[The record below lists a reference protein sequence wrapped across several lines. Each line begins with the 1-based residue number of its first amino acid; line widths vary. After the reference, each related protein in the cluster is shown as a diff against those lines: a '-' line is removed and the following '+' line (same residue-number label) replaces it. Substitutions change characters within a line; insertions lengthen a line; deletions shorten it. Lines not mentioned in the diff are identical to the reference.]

1 MDEKQILKFWKE
13 KKIFEKSLDARKEAK
28 LYSFFDG
35 PPFATGLPHYGH
47 ILASTIKDLVGR
59 YWTMKGFYVPRRWG
73 WDCHGLPIE
82 NMIEKELHI
91 SGKEQIEEVGVDK
104 FNNACQDAV
113 LKCDHEWIEMVE
125 RIGRWVDFKH
135 SYKTMDSTYIESV
148 WWGLKEIWQKGL
160 LYEGKKV
167 LLYCPRCETPISNF
181 EVAMDNSYDDIKEE
195 TITIAFKLEKNDK
208 FPTDTSILAW
218 TTTPWTLPANVALA
232 IGEKIKYVLARD
244 GEKNYILAK
253 EKADKLLRKMEVVK
267 EFSGRELVG
276 LKYESLFRISPT
288 ILNKNAYQILSA
300 DFVSTEE
307 GTGVVHLASAYGEDD
322 YNLGQKN
329 DLPTLSLLDER
340 GHFTSSAPKLIVGNY
355 FKKANQTI
363 INDLDRRGL
372 LFAKHNLTHSYPFCW
387 RCNTQLYYNAIPA
400 WFINIQKIKKYL
412 LATNESINW
421 YPAHLKHGRFAKG
434 IEEAPDWNI
443 SRNRYWATPIPIW
456 KCESL
461 NCDNIV
467 LIGSFAKLKEKAI
480 NFNEVYESD
489 DVRKADL
496 HKHNMDKIKLKCEKC
511 EGSMKRIPEVLDCWV
526 ESASMPFAEIHYPFE
541 NEEQFNN
548 RFPAQFVAE
557 YISQTRA
564 WFYTMHVVSTI
575 LFNKAPF
582 ENVVTTGTILNEKG
596 EKISKSKKNYPDPWA
611 VVEKYGV
618 DALRFYLM
626 SSVLMKSDNLFFSEK
641 DLNEIKKKVIM
652 IITNVLYF
660 YKLYPLQ
667 EKNKFLPEKDNLH
680 ILDAWV
686 MARLSE
692 LIKNTTEYLDE
703 YDVIRTSRGISQ
715 FINDLSTWYLR
726 RSRDRFKEND
736 EAGIQ
741 VFYHVL
747 LTLAKIMAPITPF
760 VAENIYQELKGPKES
775 VHLDDWP
782 ELQEDYLDEKL
793 ISSMEKT
800 REVVALALAKR
811 AENGIKVR
819 QPLAGLKIKTNLG
832 HEFLDL
838 IKEEVNVE
846 KITIAKIKDEIMLD
860 TKITPELEEKGMVR
874 DIIREINA
882 ARKKDGLTIKDK
894 TNISFSVDSKNKKII
909 KKYSEQILE
918 NTLSEN
924 IIFVKKNN
932 LAYSISAGK
941 QTINFQ
947 VDKTYS

>member
-1 MDEKQILKFWKE
+1 MDAKEILKFWKE

-82 NMIEKELHI
+82 NIIEKKLKI
-91 SGKEQIEEVGVDK
+91 SGKKEIENVGIVK
-104 FNNACQDAV
+104 FNQACESSV
-113 LKCDHEWIEMVE
+113 LKYAEEWGKMIE

-135 SYKTMDSTYIESV
+135 SYKTMDSTYVESV
-148 WWGLKEIWQKGL
+148 WWSLKEIWEKGL

-181 EVAMDNSYDDIKEE
+181 EVAMDNSYQDIKEKAL
-195 TITIAFKLEKNDK
+195 TVKFKLKKNDK
-208 FPTDTSILAW
+208 FPKNTYLLAW
-218 TTTPWTLPANVALA
+218 TTTPWTLPVNVALA
-232 IGEKIKYVLARD
+232 VGEKIKYELVGD
-244 GEKNYILAK
+244 GKNNYILAQERK
-253 EKADKLLRKMEVVK
+253 NKYFKQAKAKKT
-267 EFSGRELVG
+267 FSGKELVG
-276 LKYESLFRISPT
+276 LKYEPLYETVKDNKKAYS
-288 ILNKNAYQILSA
+288 ILPA
-300 DFVSTEE
+300 DFVSTDE
-307 GTGVVHLASAYGEDD
+307 GAGIVHTAVVHGEDD
-322 YNLGQKN
+322 YNLGLKY
-329 DLPTLSLLDER
+329 DLPTIPLLNER
-340 GHFTSSAPKLIVGNY
+340 GYFNHSAPKFIEGKY
-355 FKKANQTI
+355 FKQADDLI
-363 INDLDRRGL
+363 ISDLDKRKL
-372 LFAKHNLTHSYPFCW
+372 IFQKKVLTHSYPFCW
-387 RCNTQLYYNAIPA
+387 RCATQLYYNAIPA

-467 LIGSFAKLKEKAI
+467 LIGSFAELKEKAS

-496 HKHNMDKIKLKCEKC
+496 HKHNMDKIKLRCDKCN
-511 EGSMKRIPEVLDCWV
+511 GSMRRIPEVLDCWV

-541 NEEQFNN
+541 NEEQFNK

-582 ENVVTTGTILNEKG
+582 ENVVTTGTVLNEKG
-596 EKISKSKKNYPDPWA
+596 EKLSKSKKNYPDPWSII
-611 VVEKYGV
+611 EKHGV

-626 SSVLMKSDNLFFSEK
+626 SSVVMKSENLFFSEH
-641 DLNEIKKKVIM
+641 DLDEIKKKVI
-652 IITNVLYF
+652 IIISNVLSF
-660 YKLYPLQ
+660 YKLYPLK
-667 EKNKFLPEKDNLH
+667 EKNTFLPEKANLH
-680 ILDAWV
+680 TLDAWI

-692 LIKNTTEYLDE
+692 LIKNTTEYLDK
-703 YDVIRTSRGISQ
+703 YDVIRASREISS

-846 KITIAKIKDEIMLD
+846 KITVAKIKDEIILD
-860 TKITPELEEKGMVR
+860 TKITPELEEKGMIR

-882 ARKKDGLTIKDK
+882 ARKKEGLTIEDG
-894 TNISFSVDSKNKKII
+894 TNISFLADNQI
-909 KKYSEQILE
+909 KKTIKKFKEQILE
-918 NTLSEN
+918 NTLSQKIAFATN
-924 IIFVKKNN
+924 NN
-932 LAYSISAGK
+932 LPYSIPADGK
-941 QTINFQ
+941 TIKFRLN
-947 VDKTYS
+947 KA

>member
-1 MDEKQILKFWKE
+1 MTEEEILKFWKE
-13 KKIFEKSLDARKEAK
+13 KKIFEKSLDQNKDKK

-82 NMIEKELHI
+82 NMIERKLKI
-91 SGKEQIEEVGVDK
+91 SGKKEIENVGIAK
-104 FNNACQDAV
+104 FNQACESSV
-113 LKCDHEWIEMVE
+113 LIYAEEWGEMIE

-181 EVAMDNSYDDIKEE
+181 EVAMDNSYDDIEEE
-195 TITIAFKLEKNDK
+195 TITVAFKLLKNDK
-208 FPTDTSILAW
+208 FPAGTSILAW

-232 IGEKIKYVLARD
+232 IGEKIKYVLVRN

-276 LKYESLFRISPT
+276 LKYKSLFQINPT
-288 ILNKNAYQILSA
+288 ILNKNAYQILGA
-300 DFVSTEE
+300 DFVSTLE

-355 FKKANQTI
+355 FKKGNQTI

-400 WFINIQKIKKYL
+400 WFINIQKIKKFL
-412 LATNESINW
+412 LATNESIDW
-421 YPAHLKHGRFAKG
+421 YPGHLKHGRFAKG

-456 KCESL
+456 KCEGL

-467 LIGSFAKLKEKAI
+467 LIGSFTELKEKAI
-480 NFNEVYESD
+480 NFNEIYESD

-511 EGSMKRIPEVLDCWV
+511 DGSMKRIPEVLDCWV

-541 NEEQFNN
+541 NEEQFDN

-596 EKISKSKKNYPDPWA
+596 EKISKSKNNYPDPWMMI
-611 VVEKYGV
+611 EKHGV

-626 SSVLMKSDNLFFSEK
+626 SSVVMKSENLLFSEH
-641 DLNEIKKKVIM
+641 DLDEIKKKVIM
-652 IITNVLYF
+652 IITNVLSF

-680 ILDAWV
+680 ILDAWI

-692 LIKNTTEYLDE
+692 LIKNTTEYLDK
-703 YDVIRTSRGISQ
+703 YDVVRTSRGISQ

-726 RSRDRFKEND
+726 RSRDRFKDND
-736 EAGIQ
+736 EAGTQ

-782 ELQEDYLDEKL
+782 EPQEDYLDEKL
-793 ISSMEKT
+793 IKTMANT
-800 REVVALALAKR
+800 REIVALALAKR
-811 AENGIKVR
+811 AEAGIKIR
-819 QPLAGLKIKTNLG
+819 QPLSELIIKAELG
-832 HEFLDL
+832 DEFLAL
-838 IKEEVNVE
+838 IKDEVNVE
-846 KITIAKIKDEIMLD
+846 KVIYKKSEEEVALNTE
-860 TKITPELEEKGMVR
+860 ITPELKEKGIVR

-882 ARKKDGLTIKDK
+882 LRKKEGLTIQDRTKIIFGVGGK
-894 TNISFSVDSKNKKII
+894 TKRIIEKNK
-909 KKYSEQILE
+909 EEILGS
-918 NTLSEN
+918 TLS
-924 IIFVKKNN
+924 
-932 LAYSISAGK
+932 
-941 QTINFQ
+941 
-947 VDKTYS
+947 DKIRFESKDQDKIKIRKI